1 MHMADQCGRTAG
13 TITNSPAP
21 ETTTPTQT
29 AVGHRGGSHRR
40 ESDERDRDVLLVLPD
55 VCRHA
60 DLRLAH
66 EQMQVHLTCRIERC
80 AWKAAAY
87 RTLVSTGRLTP
98 QAVTHR
104 ERAAARGM
112 RFPSYDEPDIA
123 HHDLDV
129 PTLQKVL
136 EGLSALTGSTEPL
149 RG

>member
-1 MHMADQCGRTAG
+1 MAEEHGTELELVTKCAAAKRNTRGSVPASSDSRSSSHGCCG
-13 TITNSPAP
+13 
-21 ETTTPTQT
+21 TTD
-29 AVGHRGGSHRR
+29 A
-40 ESDERDRDVLLVLPD
+40 LLVAPD
-55 VCRHA
+55 ICRHA
-60 DLRLAH
+60 DVRLAH